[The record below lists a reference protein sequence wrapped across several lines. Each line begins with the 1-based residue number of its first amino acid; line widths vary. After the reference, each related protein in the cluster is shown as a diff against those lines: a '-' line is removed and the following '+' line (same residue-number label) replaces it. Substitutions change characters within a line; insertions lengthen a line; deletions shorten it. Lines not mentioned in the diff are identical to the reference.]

1 MRRRRGI
8 STKTL
13 VALLSLVLLLGCSLG
28 GTLAWLADS
37 TGPVTNTFTVGD
49 IDITLVETTEDYK
62 IVPGVNIAKDPKV
75 TVEGGSEACWL
86 FVKVDEANW
95 PEFKEDDGTTRKVKY
110 AIATDWTKLTGVEGV
125 DNVYYRKVDAETAKA
140 GHEYPVL
147 EGNKVTVSNT
157 LTKSEVQGIGTGEN
171 APTLT
176 FTAYAVQQEGVDTP
190 QKAWEIAQ
198 DASVSTT

>member
-28 GTLAWLADS
+28 GTLAWLSDS

-49 IDITLVETTEDYK
+49 IDITLVETTTDYK

-75 TVEGGSEACWL
+75 TVEADSEACWL
-86 FVKVDEANW
+86 FVKVDEDNW
-95 PEFKEDDGTTRKVKY
+95 PTFTESDGTTTTRKVNY
-110 AIATDWTKLTGVEGV
+110 TIAQGWEPLEGEAG
-125 DNVYYRKVDAETAKA
+125 VYYRQVGASDNAQEFYVVADNT
-140 GHEYPVL
+140 
-147 EGNKVTVSNT
+147 VTVSST
-157 LTKSEVQGIGTGEN
+157 LTKGEVQGIGTGES

-176 FTAYAVQQEGVDTP
+176 FTAYAVQQEGVADAAA
-190 QKAWEIAQ
+190 AWRIAQ
-198 DASVSTT
+198 DTSAT

>member
-28 GTLAWLADS
+28 GTLAWLSDS

-49 IDITLVETTEDYK
+49 IDITLVETTTDYK

-75 TVEGGSEACWL
+75 TVEADSEACWL
-86 FVKVDEANW
+86 FVKVDEDNW
-95 PEFKEDDGTTRKVKY
+95 PTFTESDGTTTTRKVNY
-110 AIATDWTKLTGVEGV
+110 TIAQGWAELTGVPGV
-125 DNVYYRKVDAETAKA
+125 TGVYYRQVGASDNAQEFYVLA
-140 GHEYPVL
+140 G
-147 EGNKVTVSNT
+147 NTVTVSEN

-176 FTAYAVQQEGVDTP
+176 FTAYAVQREGVDTP
-190 QKAWEIAQ
+190 TEAWNIAQ
-198 DASVSTT
+198 GEATP

>member
-28 GTLAWLADS
+28 GTLAWLSVKTD
-37 TGPVTNTFTVGD
+37 PVTNTFTVGD
-49 IDITLVETTEDYK
+49 IDITLTETTTEYK

-75 TVEGGSEACWL
+75 TVEANSEACWL

-95 PEFKEDDGTTRKVKY
+95 PDFQEDGGTTRKVDY
-110 AIATDWTKLTGVEGV
+110 AIAGGWTKLTGVEGV
-125 DNVYYRKVDAETAKA
+125 DNVYYRQVDASDNAQEF
-140 GHEYPVL
+140 YVL
-147 EGNKVTVSNT
+147 ASNTVTVSDT
-157 LTKSEVQGIGTGEN
+157 LTKSEVQGIGTGDN

-176 FTAYAVQQEGVDTP
+176 FTAYAVQQEGVADAE
-190 QKAWEIAQ
+190 KAWGIAQ
-198 DASVSTT
+198 DTSAT

>member
-28 GTLAWLADS
+28 GTLAWLSDS

-49 IDITLVETTEDYK
+49 IDITLVETTTDYK
-62 IVPGVNIAKDPKV
+62 IVPGVDIAKDPEV

-86 FVKVDEANW
+86 FVKVEEAHW
-95 PEFKEDDGTTRKVKY
+95 PDFKEEDGITPKVNY
-110 AIATDWTKLTGVEGV
+110 TIADGWDELEGV
-125 DNVYYRKVDAETAKA
+125 PDVYYRQVSAFTVDQSF
-140 GHEYPVL
+140 PVL
-147 EGNKVTVSNT
+147 AGNTVTVSES

-176 FTAYAVQQEGVDTP
+176 FTAYAVQQEGVADAE
-190 QKAWEIAQ
+190 KAWDIAKG
-198 DASVSTT
+198 AATP

>member
-75 TVEGGSEACWL
+75 TVKANSEACWL
-86 FVKVDEANW
+86 FVKIEESANW
-95 PEFKEDDGTTRKVKY
+95 PDELTY
-110 AIATDWTKLTGVEGV
+110 AVATGWEELEGG
-125 DNVYYRKVDAETAKA
+125 VYYRQVGASEKA
-140 GHEYPVL
+140 QEFYVL
-147 EGNKVTVSNT
+147 AGEGEGVYANGMVTVSEN
-157 LTKSEVQGIGTGEN
+157 LTKSELQQLTPN
-171 APTLT
+171 PTLT
-176 FTAYAVQQEGVDTP
+176 FTAYAVQQEGVETATA
-190 QKAWEIAQ
+190 AWEIAN
-198 DASVSTT
+198 DTTP

>member
-28 GTLAWLADS
+28 GTLAWLSDS
-37 TGPVTNTFTVGD
+37 TDPVTNTFTVGD
-49 IDITLVETTEDYK
+49 IDITLVETTTDYK

-75 TVEGGSEACWL
+75 TVKANSEACWL

-95 PEFKEDDGTTRKVKY
+95 PEFKESDGTTRKGDY
-110 AIATDWTKLTGVEGV
+110 AIAGDWDELEGV
-125 DNVYYRKVDAETAKA
+125 PGVYYRQVNASTEDQTF
-140 GHEYPVL
+140 PVL
-147 EGNKVTVSNT
+147 AGDTVTVSST
-157 LTKSEVQGIGTGEN
+157 LTKGEVQGIGTGEN

-176 FTAYAVQQEGVDTP
+176 FTAYAVQQEGVETATA
-190 QKAWEIAQ
+190 AWEIAN
-198 DASVSTT
+198 DTTP

>member
-28 GTLAWLADS
+28 GTLAWLSDS

-49 IDITLVETTEDYK
+49 INISLDESNDLDLT
-62 IVPGVNIAKDPKV
+62 IVPGVPIKKDPKV
-75 TVEGGSEACWL
+75 TVLEGSEACWL
-86 FVKVDEANW
+86 FVEIKESANW
-95 PEFKEDDGTTRKVKY
+95 PDKLTYT
-110 AIATDWTKLTGVEGV
+110 IAKGWTELTGVTG
-125 DNVYYRKVDAETAKA
+125 VYYREVDAETAKA

-147 EGNKVTVSNT
+147 EGNTVTVSES
-157 LTKSEVQGIGTGEN
+157 LTKSELQELASN
-171 APTLT
+171 NPTLT
-176 FTAYAVQQEGVDTP
+176 FTAYAVQQEGVADAET
-190 QKAWEIAQ
+190 AWEIAQ

>member
-75 TVEGGSEACWL
+75 TVKANSEACWL
-86 FVKVDEANW
+86 FVKIEESANW
-95 PEFKEDDGTTRKVKY
+95 PDELTY
-110 AIATDWTKLTGVEGV
+110 AVATGWEELEGG
-125 DNVYYRKVDAETAKA
+125 VYYRQVGASEKA
-140 GHEYPVL
+140 QEFYVL
-147 EGNKVTVSNT
+147 AGEGVYANGMVTVSDT
-157 LTKSEVQGIGTGEN
+157 LTKSELQELASN
-171 APTLT
+171 NPTLT
-176 FTAYAVQQEGVDTP
+176 FTAYAVQQEGVADAET
-190 QKAWEIAQ
+190 AWEIAQ